1 MEQYPNKFGNL
12 FKITSF
18 GESHSKAIGVLIEG
32 LKPNIEIDLNDIQ
45 NLLNQRKPGNKE
57 FTTKR
62 NETDELEVLS
72 GIFEGKTLGTPIV
85 VIVKNTDAKSIDY
98 ENIKD
103 KFRPSHADYVFFKK
117 YGIRDYRGG
126 GRASG
131 RETISRIIPGAFA
144 INYLKKLNIEIE
156 SKIVQI
162 GNIIKKSDDILKD
175 AENLLNNLN
184 GNSVGAVIETKIFN
198 VKPGLGD
205 PVFEKLSANLAKA
218 IFSIPAIKGI
228 EFGDGFLLSSSF
240 GSQVNDE
247 MNSKGF
253 LSNHSGGIDGGI
265 SNGNTIVIKTAI
277 KPTPS
282 IKLKQ
287 KTVDV
292 NNNNVEIEIKGRHDP
307 IIAIR
312 IIPVINSMVAITLF
326 DAFMS
331 QLYCENDTV
340 MTNLRQKIDDIDI
353 DLFQTLNERFNIV
366 KNVGMLKKQQNLNT
380 EDKNREENL
389 LNMIKSLELENIS
402 EDFIKRFYEFIFNY
416 SKDLQSR
423 LKQVE

>member
-18 GESHSKAIGVLIEG
+18 GESHSKAIGVMIEG

-57 FTTKR
+57 FSSNRKE
-62 NETDELEVLS
+62 NDELEVLS

-85 VIVKNTDAKSIDY
+85 IIVRNNDAKSIDY

-131 RETISRIIPGAFA
+131 RETISRVIPGAFA
-144 INYLKKLNIEIE
+144 INYLKKINIKIE
-156 SKIVQI
+156 SKVVQI
-162 GNIIKKSDDILKD
+162 GKIKKKSDDILKD
-175 AENLLNNLN
+175 AENLLINLN

-198 VKPGLGD
+198 IKPGLGD
-205 PVFEKLSANLAKA
+205 PIFEKLSANLAKA

-228 EFGDGFLLSSSF
+228 EFGDGFLLSSSL
-240 GSQVNDE
+240 GSESNDE
-247 MNSKGF
+247 LTSSGF

-265 SNGNTIVIKTAI
+265 SNGNTIIIKTAI

-287 KTVDV
+287 KTIDI

-312 IIPVINSMVAITLF
+312 IIPVINSMIAITLF

-331 QLYCENDTV
+331 QLYCENNHTMV
-340 MTNLRQKIDDIDI
+340 NLRQKIDDIDI
-353 DLFQTLNERFNIV
+353 DLFQILNERFNIV
-366 KNVGMLKKQQNLNT
+366 KNVGILKKQQNLNT
-380 EDKNREENL
+380 EDKNREKNL
-389 LNMIKSLELENIS
+389 LNMIKSLNLENIT
-402 EDFIKRFYEFIFNY
+402 EDFIKRFYELIFNY

>member
-62 NETDELEVLS
+62 NEADELEVLS

-85 VIVKNTDAKSIDY
+85 VIVKNNDAKSVDY

-175 AENLLNNLN
+175 AESLLNNLN
-184 GNSVGAVIETKIFN
+184 GDSIGAVIETKIFN
-198 VKPGLGD
+198 IKPGLGD

>member
-18 GESHSKAIGVLIEG
+18 GESHSKAIGVMIEG

-57 FTTKR
+57 FTSNRKE
-62 NETDELEVLS
+62 NDELEVLS

-85 VIVKNTDAKSIDY
+85 VIVRNKDAKSIDY

-103 KFRPSHADYVFFKK
+103 KFRPSHADYTFFKK

-240 GSQVNDE
+240 GSNVNDE

-287 KTVDV
+287 KTIDV
-292 NNNNVEIEIKGRHDP
+292 NNNDVEIEIKGRHDP

-312 IIPVINSMVAITLF
+312 VIPVINSMIAITLF
-326 DAFMS
+326 DAYMC
-331 QLYCENDTV
+331 QLYCEKDNT
-340 MTNLRQKIDDIDI
+340 MPNLRQKIDDIDI

-366 KNVGMLKKQQNLNT
+366 KNVGIIKKQQNLNT

-389 LNMIKSLELENIS
+389 LNMIKSLNLENIT
-402 EDFIKRFYEFIFNY
+402 ENFIKGFYEFIFEY

>member
-18 GESHSKAIGVLIEG
+18 GESHSKAIGVMIEG
-32 LKPNIEIDLNDIQ
+32 LKPNLEIDLNDIQ

-57 FTTKR
+57 FTSNRKE
-62 NETDELEVLS
+62 NDEFEVLS

-85 VIVKNTDAKSIDY
+85 VIVRNNDAKSIDY

-103 KFRPSHADYVFFKK
+103 KFRPSHADYTFFKK

-144 INYLKKLNIEIE
+144 INYLKKINIEIE

-162 GNIIKKSDDILKD
+162 GNIKKKSDDILKD
-175 AENLLNNLN
+175 AENLLINLN
-184 GNSVGAVIETKIFN
+184 GDSVGAVIETKIFN

-228 EFGDGFLLSSSF
+228 EFGDGFLLSSSL
-240 GSQVNDE
+240 GSETNDE
-247 MNSKGF
+247 LSSLGF

-265 SNGNTIVIKTAI
+265 SNGNTIVIRTAI

-287 KTVDV
+287 KTIDV
-292 NNNNVEIEIKGRHDP
+292 NNNDVEIEIKGRHDP

-312 IIPVINSMVAITLF
+312 VIPVINSMTAITLF
-326 DAFMS
+326 DAYLS
-331 QLYCENDTV
+331 QLYCEKDNTIP
-340 MTNLRQKIDDIDI
+340 NLRQKIDDIDI

-366 KNVGMLKKQQNLNT
+366 KNVGIIKKQQNLNT

-389 LNMIKSLELENIS
+389 LNMIKSLNLENIT
-402 EDFIKRFYEFIFNY
+402 ENFIKRYYEFIFEY